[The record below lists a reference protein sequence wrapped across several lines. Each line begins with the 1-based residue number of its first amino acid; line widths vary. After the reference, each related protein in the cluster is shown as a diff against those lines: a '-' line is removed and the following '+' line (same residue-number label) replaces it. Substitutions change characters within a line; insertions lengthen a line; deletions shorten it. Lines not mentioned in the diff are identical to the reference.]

1 MPGVRE
7 ATHYNQAMKTSI
19 ENQEWLA
26 RYQPW
31 RHIVEPGFWVVL
43 HCFAATVNTVIV
55 SMDIE
60 RSLQNTGQNFAIWK
74 PVLWEW
80 SSHLALLAL
89 VPVVIW
95 FNRRYPLAL
104 GQLKKNLPKH
114 LAASIV
120 YSVVH
125 VTAMVVMRKAIYATQ
140 GGHYDFGSW
149 PQEFLYEYLKDI
161 RSYFGV
167 IFIITFYELLLLRLQ
182 GEARLLDAPD
192 SGTPVEPIERPTRFL
207 VKKLG
212 KEFLLPAN
220 EVEWLKAWGNYVN
233 LRVRGR
239 DYPLRATMTEIEARL
254 DPHKFVRVHRSN
266 IINLDFVDTIEPL
279 DAGDARANMRD
290 GEKVAVSRRYRD
302 RLRQHAL

>member
-1 MPGVRE
+1 M
-7 ATHYNQAMKTSI
+7 HKTLT
-19 ENQEWLA
+19 NTDWLA

-43 HCFAATVNTVIV
+43 HCFAATANTVIV

-60 RSLQNTGQNFAIWK
+60 RAGQNFAQWK

-89 VPVVIW
+89 VPAVIW
-95 FNRRYPLAL
+95 FDRRYPLAL
-104 GQLKKNLPKH
+104 GQLKQNLPKH
-114 LAASIV
+114 LAASVI
-120 YSVVH
+120 YSIVH
-125 VTAMVVMRKAIYATQ
+125 VVAMVMMRKVIYATQ
-140 GGHYDFGSW
+140 GAHYDFGDW
-149 PQEFLYEYLKDI
+149 PKEFLYEYLKDI
-161 RSYFGV
+161 SSYFSV

-192 SGTPVEPIERPTRFL
+192 TGIPVEPIERPTRFL

-239 DYPLRATMTEIEARL
+239 DYPLRATMTEIESRL
-254 DPHKFVRVHRSN
+254 DPVKFVRVHRSN

-279 DAGDARANMRD
+279 DSGDARANMRD
-290 GEKVAVSRRYRD
+290 GEKIAVSRRYRD
-302 RLRQHAL
+302 RLRQSAM

>member
-1 MPGVRE
+1 M
-7 ATHYNQAMKTSI
+7 HKTLT
-19 ENQEWLA
+19 NTDWLA

-55 SMDIE
+55 MMDIE
-60 RSLQNTGQNFAIWK
+60 RTGQNFAQWK
-74 PVLWEW
+74 PALWEW

-89 VPVVIW
+89 VPAVIR
-95 FNRRYPLAL
+95 FDRRYPLAM
-104 GQLKKNLPKH
+104 GQLKQNLPKH
-114 LAASIV
+114 LAASVI
-120 YSVVH
+120 YSILH
-125 VTAMVVMRKAIYATQ
+125 VLAMVMMRKAIYATQ
-140 GGHYDFGSW
+140 GMHYDFGDW
-149 PQEFLYEYLKDI
+149 PKEFLYEYLKDI

-182 GEARLLDAPD
+182 GEASLLVAPD
-192 SGTPVEPIERPTRFL
+192 IGTPVEPIERPTRFL

-239 DYPLRATMTEIEARL
+239 DYPLRATMTEIESRL
-254 DPHKFVRVHRSN
+254 DPLKFVRVHRSN
-266 IINLDFVDTIEPL
+266 IINLDFVETIEPL
-279 DAGDARANMRD
+279 ESGDARANMRD
-290 GEKVAVSRRYRD
+290 GEKIAVSRRYRD
-302 RLRQHAL
+302 RLRQCAM